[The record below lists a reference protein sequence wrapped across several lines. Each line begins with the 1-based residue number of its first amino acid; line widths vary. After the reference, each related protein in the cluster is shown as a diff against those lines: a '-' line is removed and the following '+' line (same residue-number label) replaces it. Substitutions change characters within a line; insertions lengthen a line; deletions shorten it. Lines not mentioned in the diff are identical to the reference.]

1 MIEGK
6 PDRVVLWLRRGVFV
20 YSHINSNSTIIG
32 SYSAC
37 PFPQLYYISYVND
50 LFLDGADIS
59 RLALFVFDS
68 IPFIS
73 IFSPISN
80 L

>member
-6 PDRVVLWLRRGVFV
+6 PDRVVLWLRRGEFL
-20 YSHINSNSTIIG
+20 YSHINSNSIIIG
-32 SYSAC
+32 SFSAY
-37 PFPQLYYISYVND
+37 PFPQLYHISYVNA

-59 RLALFVFDS
+59 RFALFVFVS

-73 IFSPISN
+73 IFSLISN

>member
-20 YSHINSNSTIIG
+20 YSHITSNSIIIG
-32 SYSAC
+32 SYSAY
-37 PFPQLYYISYVND
+37 PFPQLYYISYVNA

-68 IPFIS
+68 IQFIS